1 MELRRDVGGIFYRVA
16 LAVAIFLGSLA
27 VSAVLILSGMGLEWL
42 LGLSLEDGSVP
53 HQVVTVVLD
62 VSLVSVAVVVS
73 ICGAIIVAGEAI
85 ISTKIYLSRL
95 RE

>member
-1 MELRRDVGGIFYRVA
+1 M
-16 LAVAIFLGSLA
+16 FLGSLA

-42 LGLSLEDGSVP
+42 VGLSLDKGSVP
-53 HQVVTVVLD
+53 HQVVAVVLD

-73 ICGAIIVAGEAI
+73 ICGAIIVAAEAI
-85 ISTKIYLSRL
+85 VSTKIYLSRL